1 MYLPAWLMLLSS
13 GVAAA
18 APQTIVSPSNRV
30 SLLELYTS
38 EGCSSCPP
46 AEDWMSHLEDD
57 PRLWASLV
65 PVNFHVDYWDDLGWR
80 DPFDSHAY
88 TERQAAIAA
97 HGGSGTVYTPGF
109 VLNGEEWTNWFNHR
123 PLLLDAPPVGRLEL
137 IATGR
142 NLQARYTPIAT
153 AAGALEIHVVLLA
166 FDVDVP
172 VGAGENSGRR
182 LHHDFLVVSYAEA
195 PLTGHASTFQTQ
207 LSLPPPAKFPAGRY
221 ALAAWVTGGN
231 SPAPLQAA
239 GGWLAAAP

>member
-1 MYLPAWLMLLSS
+1 MSLPAWLMLLSS

-18 APQTIVSPSNRV
+18 APQTIISPSNHV

-46 AEDWMSHLEDD
+46 AEDWMSRLKDD
-57 PRLWASLV
+57 PRLWNRLV

-80 DPFDSHAY
+80 DPFDNHAY
-88 TERQAAIAA
+88 TERQAAVAA

-123 PLLLDAPPVGRLEL
+123 PLLLDAVPAGRLEL

-142 NLQARYTPIAT
+142 EVQARYTPIA
-153 AAGALEIHVVLLA
+153 AASGPLEVHVALLA
-166 FDVDVP
+166 FGVEVP

-182 LHHDFLVVSYAEA
+182 LHHDFLVVSYAHA
-195 PLTGHASTFQTQ
+195 ALTGRALNFQTQ
-207 LSLPPPAKFPAGRY
+207 LGLAPPLNVTARRY
-221 ALAAWVTGGN
+221 ALAAWVTGEN
-231 SPAPLQAA
+231 NPIPLQAA
-239 GGWLAAAP
+239 GGWLAAPP